1 MTKRNPTRLR
11 LTDAAQVKFA
21 AGEGASAARKFQ
33 MTAYTGAAVDG
44 GWFGKLIIDMN
55 GMKIGSQKKPI
66 LRQHDPERIAGF
78 SEAITKD
85 GTLEISGTLSNAT
98 EAGQEVA
105 KLADEGFPWQ
115 ASVGIGINKTR
126 TLAEGETATVNG
138 VELSGPALIVTSSTL
153 KESSFV
159 PLGADGATSGVVLS
173 DSAGDID
180 VSIHNPEPEE
190 SPRGEAPKAEL
201 QQESPAMPDPIQP
214 TATPAPAA
222 TPVVPTS
229 ANLAGSD
236 LKPLNDLAVQRY
248 INEGRAIGAKEER
261 EVQRDRIDRI
271 VALCDGRPAMALAAI
286 RDGQSVEAVKLSVE
300 AVKQAEA
307 IAQKQIEELQARN
320 LRAEQLLA
328 IGGVSG
334 GVSASL
340 AAAGVDLDSPVDPK
354 MRAETEWD
362 RNPDLRNKFSSK
374 DRYVAIRV
382 AELSG
387 KFRIKSA

>member
-1 MTKRNPTRLR
+1 
-11 LTDAAQVKFA
+11 
-21 AGEGASAARKFQ
+21 
-33 MTAYTGAAVDG
+33 
-44 GWFGKLIIDMN
+44 
-55 GMKIGSQKKPI
+55 
-66 LRQHDPERIAGF
+66 
-78 SEAITKD
+78 
-85 GTLEISGTLSNAT
+85 
-98 EAGQEVA
+98 
-105 KLADEGFPWQ
+105 
-115 ASVGIGINKTR
+115 
-126 TLAEGETATVNG
+126 
-138 VELSGPALIVTSSTL
+138 
-153 KESSFV
+153 
-159 PLGADGATSGVVLS
+159 
-173 DSAGDID
+173 
-180 VSIHNPEPEE
+180 
-190 SPRGEAPKAEL
+190 
-201 QQESPAMPDPIQP
+201 MPDPIQP